1 MEARVKQHLKQYP
14 KNIPYIVGVSGGC
27 DSMCLLD
34 ILYKEG
40 YQVIVCHVNYRLRPK
55 AETDRDYQIVSEYCK
70 LRQIPFYYK
79 EAKRCQKDNFQQSAR
94 HIRYDFYFE
103 IGKIYHTNKVFLG
116 HHKDDVY
123 ETILMQKKRGGEELY
138 WGIKNESEV
147 RGNQVYRI
155 FLEVTKKEI
164 IEYCHKYNIDYH
176 DDYTNFETYYQR
188 DYIRNVVLCKMSDQE
203 KESLLIEAE
212 EHNQTLRLKRER
224 SKALLDMHLIDGLF
238 YFKDLNEADL
248 PEVIHRYLEIYLPD
262 QRISRALID
271 EVYRALKN
279 KRPNLKIT
287 LPVNLR
293 FIKEY
298 DNGYIQT
305 SSQKADYE
313 YHFTHFYEFECDYFM
328 LTASGQL
335 NEGIYLSKEDFPITI
350 RNFRPGDI
358 VHTKFGHKKVSRLFI
373 DNKIPQVQRTTWPIL
388 VNKNGE
394 ILLIPHIVK
403 NLRYM
408 DTKANVF
415 VVK

>member
-1 MEARVKQHLKQYP
+1 MEAKVKLRLKQYP
-14 KNIPYIVGVSGGC
+14 KDIPYIVGVSGGC

-34 ILYKEG
+34 ILYNEG

-55 AETDRDYQIVSEYCK
+55 TDTDKDYQIVSDFCK
-70 LRQIPFYYK
+70 LRHIPFYYK
-79 EAKRCQKDNFQQSAR
+79 EVDKYQKDNFQQLAR

-123 ETILMQKKRGGEELY
+123 ETILMQKERGGEELY
-138 WGIKNESEV
+138 WGIKDESEV

-155 FLEVTKKEI
+155 FLDVSKKEI
-164 IEYCHKYNIDYH
+164 IEYCHKYNIEYH
-176 DDYTNFETYYQR
+176 DDYTNFETHYKR
-188 DYIRNVVLCKMSDQE
+188 DYIRNVVLPKMTDQE
-203 KESLLIEAE
+203 KEWLLKDAKA
-212 EHNQTLRLKRER
+212 HNQILHLKRER
-224 SKALLDMHLIDGLF
+224 SKALLQANLINQRL
-238 YFKDLNEADL
+238 YFKELDETDL
-248 PEVIHRYLEIYLPD
+248 PEVVHRYLEMYLPHK
-262 QRISRALID
+262 RISKTLIG
-271 EVYRALKN
+271 EILRALKN
-279 KRPNLKIT
+279 NRPNLKIT

-305 SSQKADYE
+305 SSKMVNYE
-313 YHFTHFYEFECDYFM
+313 YCFTHFYEFECDYFE
-328 LTASGQL
+328 LAASGQL
-335 NEGIYLSKEDFPITI
+335 NEGIYLSKEDYPITI

-373 DNKIPQVQRTTWPIL
+373 DNKIPQIQRMAWPIL
-388 VNKNGE
+388 LNKNGE